1 MSNLTTFKAAGLP
14 AVKDLAG
21 ALKANLPK
29 LAETGSV
36 IIKMDKTG
44 HWVFGADQTEVEA
57 GSEWAVNPFSFVH
70 GYIAWG
76 DGDVLGEKM
85 VGISS
90 PLPELEPAPAG
101 AKRGW
106 ETQVGFSMKCVSG
119 EDKDMEAR
127 FTTTSVGGK
136 RAVQT
141 LGAEIAAQ
149 IDKDPSKPV
158 AIITLD
164 KEHYVHKS
172 YGRIYTPIFEVVEW
186 MDMNAEEATAAPAL
200 EAAEPEVETVDEA
213 PAAPARRRRA
223 AV

>member
-29 LAETGSV
+29 VAESGSV

-44 HWVFGADQTEVEA
+44 HWVFGANQTEVEE

-106 ETQVGFSMKCVSG
+106 ETQVGFSMKCVTG
-119 EDKDMEAR
+119 EDEGMEAR

-141 LGAEIAAQ
+141 LGALIAGQ

-172 YGRIYTPIFEVVEW
+172 YGRIYTPIFEVIDW
-186 MDMNAEEATAAPAL
+186 MDMNAEEGEKAPEL
-200 EAAEPEVETVDEA
+200 ELDEPSIAEEA